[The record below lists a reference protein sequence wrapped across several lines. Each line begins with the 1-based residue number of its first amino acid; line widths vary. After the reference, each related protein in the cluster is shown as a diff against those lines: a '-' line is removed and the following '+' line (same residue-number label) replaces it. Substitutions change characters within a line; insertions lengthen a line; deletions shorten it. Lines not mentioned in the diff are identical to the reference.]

1 MPSTRSNEMSF
12 KDSSIM
18 PVLAVDDLERAK
30 AFYSDKLGFRVRQ
43 DESMPGSA
51 VVEVGSSSYI
61 FLYTTEFKRGENTV
75 ASFLVADV
83 RETVRELRGRGVTF
97 EEYDL
102 PGLKTED
109 GVVTMS
115 EGNEGAFFKDSEGNT
130 IAISTDFTEALRKA
144 A

>member
-1 MPSTRSNEMSF
+1 MPSTRSDEMSF
-12 KDSSIM
+12 KDSSIL

-30 AFYSDKLGFRVRQ
+30 AFYSDKLGFRVRE
-43 DESMPGSA
+43 DESMPGGA

-102 PGLKTED
+102 PGLKSED
-109 GVVTMS
+109 GVVTIS

>member
-130 IAISTDFTEALRKA
+130 IAVSTDFTEALRKA

>member
-102 PGLKTED
+102 PGLRTED

>member
-1 MPSTRSNEMSF
+1 MSF